1 MAIILG
7 AAEGLSNREPA
18 RRLGARRPTGLLWRK
33 RLRPAGLEGLLRH
46 APGPGR
52 HKQIRQTT
60 LAKIL
65 RMRLE
70 ERPREATHGSTRTLA
85 ERRCKRIR
93 RGSFRGVRERE
104 RAIREYGAKHNRHA
118 RPLVWTASAS
128 RIIRN
133 VRHCKQALVTGQ

>member
-7 AAEGLSNREPA
+7 AAERLSNREPA
-18 RRLGARRPTGLLWRK
+18 RRLGATRPTVSLWRK
-33 RLRPAGLEGLLRH
+33 RFEQAGVEGLLRD

-85 ERRCKRIR
+85 ERCGVSHRTVHRVGKAYGWQRH
-93 RGSFRGVRERE
+93 RG
-104 RAIREYGAKHNRHA
+104 N
-118 RPLVWTASAS
+118 AS
-128 RIIRN
+128 RSPPTPSSWPG
-133 VRHCKQALVTGQ
+133 CATSWGW